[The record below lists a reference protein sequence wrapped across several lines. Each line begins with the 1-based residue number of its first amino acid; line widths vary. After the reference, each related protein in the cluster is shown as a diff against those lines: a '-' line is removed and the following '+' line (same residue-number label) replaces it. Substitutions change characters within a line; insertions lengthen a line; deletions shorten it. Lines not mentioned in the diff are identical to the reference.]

1 MAMSL
6 RLTGLER
13 QPGAAVISPVIPS
26 SLELIKHTRLHQE
39 SGART
44 AMLARK
50 AAHFLLLSER
60 RGQRVA
66 RPSSVQSFKQ
76 QKKNKN
82 KTKYLSSQ
90 KGAEGKELNLLKPEN
105 KGQEQRGRNQQF
117 S

>member
-44 AMLARK
+44 ATLERK
-50 AAHFLLLSER
+50 AAHFLLLFER

-66 RPSSVQSFKQ
+66 RPSSVQTFKQ
-76 QKKNKN
+76 QKK
-82 KTKYLSSQ
+82 
-90 KGAEGKELNLLKPEN
+90 
-105 KGQEQRGRNQQF
+105 
-117 S
+117 